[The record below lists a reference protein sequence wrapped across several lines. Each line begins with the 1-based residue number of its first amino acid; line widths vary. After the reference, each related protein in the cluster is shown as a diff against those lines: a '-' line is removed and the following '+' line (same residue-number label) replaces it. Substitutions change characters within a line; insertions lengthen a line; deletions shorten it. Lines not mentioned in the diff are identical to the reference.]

1 MAQIKLGTSVRVS
14 DPCYTDDVWCKTKLT
29 NVKAGDYQVK
39 VERADLSG
47 WGNRISKLQVV
58 HIDHT
63 GISHDDFNWEEHSE
77 IGVDS
82 GQAGIF
88 CESSYRNDEIA
99 KDIVTPESNFTL
111 GDFRKESEDGEV
123 FYEKMCKFTLT
134 EQWGVYE
141 TGVVT
146 SSGIGD
152 GGYPLDV
159 LQLEDGTIVGMRI
172 TYLFPEDEDEDGEIC
187 GDCGGDMEDGEC
199 EYCQHE
205 LSNK

>member
-1 MAQIKLGTSVRVS
+1 MTQIKLGSSVRVS

-29 NVKAGDYQVK
+29 NVKPGDYKVD
-39 VERADLSG
+39 VERTELYG
-47 WGNRISKLQVV
+47 WGNRVSRLQVV
-58 HIDHT
+58 HVDHLNQ
-63 GISHDDFNWEEHSE
+63 DNWEEHSE

-99 KDIVTPESNFTL
+99 KDIVTPES
-111 GDFRKESEDGEV
+111 DFHIVFEGEGEV

-134 EQWGVYE
+134 EQWGAYE

-146 SSGIGD
+146 SSGVGD

-159 LQLEDGTIVGMRI
+159 LELEDGTIVGMRI
-172 TYLFPEDEDEDGEIC
+172 TYIFPEDMDEEEEEDMSIEDQMDDE
-187 GDCGGDMEDGEC
+187 
-199 EYCQHE
+199 
-205 LSNK
+205 S